1 VKFQLATIG
10 TAVLFVL
17 AALGAGDHRDAALI
31 GATIAGATGVVSI
44 LAMARAARTPRTAT
58 RNALAVMA
66 VLFLVRLVLVGLGTV
81 SVGRAGA
88 IAFVVFFFVP
98 YFAFTVFEG
107 AFLHSL
113 RSSPGTP
120 A

>member
-1 VKFQLATIG
+1 VKFQLATIA
-10 TAVLFVL
+10 TALLFVL
-17 AALGAGDHRDAALI
+17 AALCAGEHRDAALI
-31 GATIAGATGVVSI
+31 GATATGITGVISI
-44 LAMARAARTPRTAT
+44 LAMARAARTPRHAT
-58 RNALAVMA
+58 RNALAVVV
-66 VLFLVRLVLVGLGTV
+66 VLFLVRIVLVALGTV
-81 SVGRAGA
+81 QVGRAGA
-88 IAFVVFFFVP
+88 IAFIIYFFVP

>member
-1 VKFQLATIG
+1 VKFQLATIA
-10 TAVLFVL
+10 TAALFVL
-17 AALGAGDHRDAALI
+17 AAFAAGEHRDAALI
-31 GATIAGATGVVSI
+31 GAAIAGATGVVSI
-44 LAMARAARTPRTAT
+44 LAMARVARTPRTAT
-58 RNALAVMA
+58 KNALAVVA
-66 VLFLVRLVLVGLGTV
+66 VLFLVRLLLVGLGTV

-88 IAFVVFFFVP
+88 VAFVVYFFVP